1 MGTAATEV
9 SGQPSCDVLSARR
22 WMAGD
27 ESAGGHHDAVD
38 AVSALGRLQFKKR
51 LTHNAEKGG
60 EWLCCGGDMPR
71 VCRFNR
77 QDS

>member
-1 MGTAATEV
+1 
-9 SGQPSCDVLSARR
+9 
-22 WMAGD
+22 MAGD

-60 EWLCCGGDMPR
+60 EWLCSGGDMPR